1 MIDNIDTLELIKTFI
16 ILLAII
22 DPIGNIPVVMVL
34 TENKS
39 DDEYKAITS
48 KTCCAVVILLSA
60 SFLFGRYFLVFFGI
74 KMAAFE
80 LVGGIFL
87 LYVAFTML
95 VNSKKSFLYPDD
107 SEEKED
113 IAFMPM
119 TFPLLVGPAAM
130 SSVIIQSHDI
140 TNWQVKLIF
149 MAEFIVIGI
158 LVGVTLRLAKIILNK
173 LGKTGIRFI
182 TQTMGLLLGSLAIGV
197 TAGALKLLFPGLS

>member
-1 MIDNIDTLELIKTFI
+1 MIDTVELVKTFV

-34 TENKS
+34 TGNKS
-39 DDEYKAITS
+39 DDEYRSITL
-48 KTCCAVVILLSA
+48 KTSCAVVVLLSV

-80 LVGGIFL
+80 LIGGAFL

-95 VNSKKSFLYPDD
+95 VNSKISFLYPDD
-107 SEEKED
+107 AEEKEH

-130 SSVIIQSHDI
+130 SSVIIQSHNI
-140 TNWQVKLIF
+140 TAWQVKLIF
-149 MAEFIVIGI
+149 IGEFILIGI
-158 LVGVTLRLAKIILNK
+158 LVGLTLSLSKIILNN
-173 LGKTGIRFI
+173 LGKTGVKFI
-182 TQTMGLLLGSLAIGV
+182 TQTMGLLLGSLAIGLI
-197 TAGALKLLFPGLS
+197 TDALKLLLPGLS